1 MKRGAIWIVL
11 TFLMITS
18 LVLVSCS
25 GTTSIST
32 STTTT
37 TPTQTTKPTT
47 NVTTT
52 VPTTTA
58 STTTT
63 VATGNWWDSLGTPQ
77 YGGTMTIRLNRD
89 ISVWDPYN
97 FETLPGIESAW
108 MERMFTDDWT
118 LNTTIFDYK
127 IMFHP
132 SDFIKGQL
140 AESWEFT
147 DPSTL
152 VVHLR
157 KGIHWQNIPPAN
169 GREFIADDVVFHYDR
184 LYGFG
189 GGFTKPSPFQSNVA
203 WQSLESVT
211 ATDKYTVVFKWSTPN
226 PELIMETQQDVTTQA
241 QDLENPEAVKL
252 WGDVNDW
259 HHAIG
264 TGPFILTDFVSG
276 GSATL
281 VKNPDYWGYD
291 ERYPQNKLPYV
302 DKLSILII
310 PDNATALAGLRTG
323 KLDVMDGQASTVAQS
338 MQKTNPEIL
347 QLTIQASAATSI
359 DPRNDVKPF
368 NDIRVREA
376 MQMAIDLPTIAKT
389 YYSGIADPWPSSLT
403 SNYMTGWGFPYNQW
417 PQALKDQYAYNPT
430 AAKQLLAAAGYPNG
444 FNTDVVAD
452 NSGDMDLLQIV
463 KSYFAAVGI
472 NMDIRTMDSVS
483 WTSFVQTGHKH
494 DQLAARANGAI
505 GFTYSPIRQL
515 NRFNTNILTNWLMVS
530 DPVLDA
536 FVTKAMA
543 ATSVDVVKQVVSNE
557 NEYIAQ
563 QHLFISLLQPKLF
576 VLYQPWLKGYA
587 GQYGSVSSGTGTSG
601 INMLSFYAARFW
613 IDQSLKKSMG
623 Y

>member
-1 MKRGAIWIVL
+1 
-11 TFLMITS
+11 
-18 LVLVSCS
+18 
-25 GTTSIST
+25 
-32 STTTT
+32 
-37 TPTQTTKPTT
+37 
-47 NVTTT
+47 
-52 VPTTTA
+52 
-58 STTTT
+58 
-63 VATGNWWDSLGTPQ
+63 
-77 YGGTMTIRLNRD
+77 
-89 ISVWDPYN
+89 
-97 FETLPGIESAW
+97 
-108 MERMFTDDWT
+108 
-118 LNTTIFDYK
+118 
-127 IMFHP
+127 
-132 SDFIKGQL
+132 
-140 AESWEFT
+140 
-147 DPSTL
+147 
-152 VVHLR
+152 
-157 KGIHWQNIPPAN
+157 
-169 GREFIADDVVFHYDR
+169 
-184 LYGFG
+184 
-189 GGFTKPSPFQSNVA
+189 
-203 WQSLESVT
+203 
-211 ATDKYTVVFKWSTPN
+211 
-226 PELIMETQQDVTTQA
+226 
-241 QDLENPEAVKL
+241 
-252 WGDVNDW
+252 
-259 HHAIG
+259 
-264 TGPFILTDFVSG
+264 
-276 GSATL
+276 
-281 VKNPDYWGYD
+281 
-291 ERYPQNKLPYV
+291 
-302 DKLSILII
+302 
-310 PDNATALAGLRTG
+310 
-323 KLDVMDGQASTVAQS
+323 MDGQASTVAQS